1 VKRISIIIFAGLSIM
16 LLLPGTLESAGA
28 EYVYVSE
35 DNLDLSAN
43 PIEVLSGDYNYF
55 LKVDLDDPRARIRVG
70 LANNDNGGYETLS
83 SMKNRYSGQGYSEWA
98 LINGDLFGSGCPSNV
113 NCAQG
118 LTFIDSNRKENYSAY
133 GNTWMVRGNLGLDS
147 SLYPEVS
154 VGDSQTKRHMVIGGG
169 PRIVIN
175 GGPPV
180 CNAVYESQPGGHCGV
195 GKTYFSHSNECFDG
209 DVRYWCTDTRSI
221 TLVGYSADRR
231 YLFMGISEPSSTYN
245 VVQLAQWLKD
255 RGAYEVLRLD
265 SGSSSGM
272 YHNSIGK
279 GTVGKLI
286 ANHLA
291 VIVDNEP
298 PPGNWRADY
307 YDDHTRWWDNNNSS
321 NHKCSE
327 TIYSSFLD
335 KNYGSGA
342 PCGGMDG
349 DTWVGDYSTT
359 IDFPSGNYVFWV
371 EHDDGLKL
379 WLNG

>member
-1 VKRISIIIFAGLSIM
+1 
-16 LLLPGTLESAGA
+16 
-28 EYVYVSE
+28 
-35 DNLDLSAN
+35 
-43 PIEVLSGDYNYF
+43 
-55 LKVDLDDPRARIRVG
+55 
-70 LANNDNGGYETLS
+70 
-83 SMKNRYSGQGYSEWA
+83 
-98 LINGDLFGSGCPSNV
+98 
-113 NCAQG
+113 
-118 LTFIDSNRKENYSAY
+118 
-133 GNTWMVRGNLGLDS
+133 
-147 SLYPEVS
+147 
-154 VGDSQTKRHMVIGGG
+154 
-169 PRIVIN
+169 
-175 GGPPV
+175 
-180 CNAVYESQPGGHCGV
+180 
-195 GKTYFSHSNECFDG
+195 
-209 DVRYWCTDTRSI
+209 
-221 TLVGYSADRR
+221 
-231 YLFMGISEPSSTYN
+231 
-245 VVQLAQWLKD
+245 
-255 RGAYEVLRLD
+255 
-265 SGSSSGM
+265 M

-379 WLNG
+379 G